1 MQIAVEGIGIQ
12 NLAVSV
18 KDKAASEKGRLKK
31 KKRQTCRVA
40 DQRGRTTKRRRFRN
54 PWGSPES
61 LAE

>member
-31 KKRQTCRVA
+31 KKA
-40 DQRGRTTKRRRFRN
+40 DLQ
-54 PWGSPES
+54 GSRPERKNYQEKVLQKS
-61 LAE
+61 VGFP

>member
-18 KDKAASEKGRLKK
+18 KDKAVSEKGRLKK
-31 KKRQTCRVA
+31 KKKADLQVA

-54 PWGSPES
+54 LWGSPES